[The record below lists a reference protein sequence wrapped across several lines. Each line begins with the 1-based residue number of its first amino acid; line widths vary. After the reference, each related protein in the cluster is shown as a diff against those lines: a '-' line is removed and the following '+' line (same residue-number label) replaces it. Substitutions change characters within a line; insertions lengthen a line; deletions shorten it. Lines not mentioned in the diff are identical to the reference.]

1 MALTPEQIEARKG
14 KLTASSIGALV
25 SGDKERI
32 IDLWKE
38 TIGDPSFVP
47 PNFDDNWPVKLGET
61 TEALNLAWY
70 EKKTGH
76 VLVRRGDVVI
86 HPDYDWAAATLDGFD
101 HICGCP
107 VEAKHVNGFDKLD
120 NVIQRYMPQLT
131 WQMECTNTKQC
142 AISIIQGAAEP
153 YIEYI
158 NYDKDYADELMA
170 RAHRFMNHVW
180 MMTPPVVIEKAVPV
194 YVAHD
199 KMREINA
206 YGDNT
211 FASMASQ
218 YIDNKKSAADFK
230 EAEAKLKEMMPNDC
244 RRMYGYFIQLKRA
257 KNGTIRITALD

>member
-32 IDLWKE
+32 INLWKE
-38 TIGDPSFVP
+38 MIGDPSFVP

-61 TEALNLAWY
+61 TEAMNLAWY

-206 YGDNT
+206 YGNNT
-211 FASMASQ
+211 FAAMASQ
-218 YIDNKKSAADFK
+218 YIDNKKGAADFK
-230 EAEAKLKEMMPNDC
+230 EAEAKLKEMMRSEE
-244 RRMYGYFIQLKRA
+244 RRVYGYFIQLKRA
-257 KNGTIRITALD
+257 KNGTVRISALD